1 MSNQS
6 ISKNLL
12 GLFIKFQAGVDVFLD
27 FTYHPHS
34 YVYKQLLEEY
44 GYKEVSIRSSI
55 NRLQK
60 KGMLTKEKNKDG
72 KIIFRLTGKGEAD
85 SISQKLK
92 MTSVDKLND
101 GYILAI
107 FDIPEDSRISRIIRD
122 VLRRRLK
129 EFGFVLWQKSVW
141 ATDKNIYELVRQYF
155 DRVNLLNYLI
165 IIETKRSSN
174 NG

>member
-6 ISKNLL
+6 ISKNLI
-12 GLFIKFQAGVDVFLD
+12 GLFIKSQAGVDVLLD

-34 YVYKQLLEEY
+34 YVYKHLLEEY

-60 KGMLTKEKNKDG
+60 KGSLTKEKNKNG
-72 KIIFRLTGKGEAD
+72 KIILKLTGKGEAD

-92 MTSVDKLND
+92 MARLDKLND

-107 FDIPEDSRISRIIRD
+107 FDIPEESRIIRD
-122 VLRRRLK
+122 ILRRRLK

-155 DRVNLLNYLI
+155 DKVNLLNYLI